1 MRFWRIGAGLLALA
15 GLGLAGA
22 GCSQR
27 AVARVNNDTISEK
40 EFNDA
45 LQQGDMARAVL
56 DSLIVNKLL
65 LQEASR
71 RAITVSKEEVDAQMA
86 TEENM
91 VLAQTGL
98 PFDEWLAS
106 DGRSRQEWREDVHNR
121 LLRAKVIIPA
131 DELKKYF
138 EQHRS
143 EFDRPEEVIYRKI
156 VVSSKPQA
164 EAFRKQ
170 LAEGKDFA
178 QLAKDRSEDVLS
190 ARRGGMAGFA
200 RKGLVNDP
208 ELEKV
213 LFSLKPG
220 EVSQPLPVKAPSYL
234 LPEEAKSL
242 PDRWELVKVVVQLPP
257 RKATFDN
264 SETQVIASLFPQ
276 KQQDPEVQDFLLDLI
291 ARADISIFS
300 PRFRSLMDQYKE
312 LTQQREQMRSR
323 PAPAPPTGGGVFQLP
338 PPPPPGGKAPAGQG
352 K

>member
-1 MRFWRIGAGLLALA
+1 MRFWRIGAGLLLLA

-45 LQQGDMARAVL
+45 LQQGDVARSVL
-56 DSLIVNKLL
+56 DTLILQKLV
-65 LQEASR
+65 LQEAQRHGISV
-71 RAITVSKEEVDAQMA
+71 TKEEVDAQMA
-86 TEENM
+86 TDANM
-91 VLAQTGL
+91 VLAQTGV

-106 DGRSRQEWREDVHNR
+106 QGRTRQDWMDDVRNY

-156 VVSSKPQA
+156 VVNTRAKA
-164 EAFRKQ
+164 DDLRKQ
-170 LAEGKDFA
+170 LAGGKDFA
-178 QLAKDRSEDVLS
+178 QLAKEGSEDVLS

-242 PDRWELVKVVVQLPP
+242 PERWELVKVVVKLPP
-257 RKATFDN
+257 QQATFAN
-264 SETQVIASLFPQ
+264 SETEVIAAYLPQ
-276 KQQDPEVQDFLLDLI
+276 KQQEPEVQDFLLDLR

-300 PRFRSLMDQYKE
+300 PRFRSLLDQYKE
-312 LTQQREQMRSR
+312 LAQQREQMRSR
-323 PAPAPPTGGGVFQLP
+323 PAPAPPAGGGVFQLP